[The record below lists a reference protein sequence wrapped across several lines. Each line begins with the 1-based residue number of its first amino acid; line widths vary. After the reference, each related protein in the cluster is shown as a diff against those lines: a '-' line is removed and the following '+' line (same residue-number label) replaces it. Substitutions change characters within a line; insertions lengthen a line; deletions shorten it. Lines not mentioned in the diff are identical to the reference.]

1 MYQQIV
7 FIQGDEA
14 IEPLSILEEHG
25 QSALF
30 DYCLQWDMGD
40 GGDESND
47 APWGKDDDL
56 FQFEDY
62 FLSYNTRIGYV
73 GLCKKV

>member
-7 FIQGDEA
+7 FVQGDEA

-47 APWGKDDDL
+47 AP
-56 FQFEDY
+56 
-62 FLSYNTRIGYV
+62 
-73 GLCKKV
+73 